1 MRRNNPDKGVSM
13 FLQIFFGYCALMI
26 IASGI
31 LAISLRNPVHC
42 VLMVLILFFHMAG
55 LYLTL
60 NAEFLAAVQIIVYA
74 GAILVLY
81 LFVLF
86 LVSLREELHLDPFV
100 PNAWVGRIIAT
111 GLALALVY
119 VIPTFGL
126 GEKGVWSVEVIREL
140 THTKALGQEM
150 YSTYLLPFEIAGL
163 ILLVALIGGLV
174 LARKEGAGKPQSEA
188 QDDLPPVQPDRK
200 EVAL

>member
-1 MRRNNPDKGVSM
+1 M
-13 FLQIFFGYCALMI
+13 FTQIFFMYCALMI

-42 VLMVLILFFHMAG
+42 VLMVLVLFFHMAG

-86 LVSLREELHLDPFV
+86 LVSLREELRLDAFIPSV
-100 PNAWVGRIIAT
+100 WLGRTIAA
-111 GLALALVY
+111 GLAGALLY
-119 VIPTFGL
+119 AIGGFGL
-126 GEKGVWSVEVIREL
+126 GEKGHWPVEAVREL
-140 THTKALGQEM
+140 THTKVIGQEL

-174 LARKEGAGKPQSEA
+174 LARREEGIAVENPSIDASQAGSPASNE
-188 QDDLPPVQPDRK
+188 
-200 EVAL
+200 EVSR

>member
-1 MRRNNPDKGVSM
+1 M
-13 FLQIFFGYCALMI
+13 FLQLFFIYCALMI
-26 IASGI
+26 VASGI

-42 VLMVLILFFHMAG
+42 VLMVLVLFFHMAG

-74 GAILVLY
+74 GAVLVLY

-86 LVSLREELHLDPFV
+86 LVSLREELHMDAFIPSPWL
-100 PNAWVGRIIAT
+100 GRAIAT
-111 GLALALVY
+111 GLALGLLYAL
-119 VIPTFGL
+119 PSFTPGT
-126 GEKGVWSVEVIREL
+126 KGTWSVEAVREL
-140 THTKALGQEM
+140 THTVVMGQEM

-174 LARKEGAGKPQSEA
+174 LARRDQGCPVETQESMTGCEGVAS
-188 QDDLPPVQPDRK
+188 K
-200 EVAL
+200 EVTQ

>member
-1 MRRNNPDKGVSM
+1 M

-42 VLMVLILFFHMAG
+42 VLMVLVLFFHMAG

-86 LVSLREELHLDPFV
+86 LVSLREELHLDAFI
-100 PNAWVGRIIAT
+100 PNAWVGRIIAV

-119 VIPTFGL
+119 VIPAFTL
-126 GEKGVWSVEVIREL
+126 GEKGTWSTAAINEL
-140 THTKALGQEM
+140 THTKAMGQEM
-150 YSTYLLPFEIAGL
+150 YTTYLLPFEIAGL

-174 LARKEGAGKPQSEA
+174 LARRDEGQIEEVETPSDQKPRSQA
-188 QDDLPPVQPDRK
+188 DPK
-200 EVAL
+200 EVTL

>member
-1 MRRNNPDKGVSM
+1 M
-13 FLQIFFGYCALMI
+13 FLQLFFIYCALMI
-26 IASGI
+26 VFSGI

-42 VLMVLILFFHMAG
+42 VLMVLVLFFHMAG

-86 LVSLREELHLDPFV
+86 LVSLREELHMDAFI
-100 PNAWVGRIIAT
+100 PNPWLGRAIAT
-111 GLALALVY
+111 GLAL
-119 VIPTFGL
+119 GL
-126 GEKGVWSVEVIREL
+126 LSVLPSFTPGAKGTWSVDAVREL
-140 THTKALGQEM
+140 THTVVMGQEM

-163 ILLVALIGGLV
+163 ILLVALVGGLV
-174 LARKEGAGKPQSEA
+174 LARRDPDIPVEPGESMSGGSDGTDGAACKEGMQ
-188 QDDLPPVQPDRK
+188 
-200 EVAL
+200 

>member
-1 MRRNNPDKGVSM
+1 M
-13 FLQIFFGYCALMI
+13 FLQFFFGYCALMI

-31 LAISLRNPVHC
+31 LAISLRNPVHS
-42 VLMVLILFFHMAG
+42 VLMVLVLFFHMAG

-86 LVSLREELHLDPFV
+86 LVSLREELHLDAFV
-100 PNAWVGRIIAT
+100 PGAWLGRIIAA
-111 GLALALVY
+111 GLAVGLLY
-119 VIPTFGL
+119 VIPTFTL
-126 GEKGVWSVEVIREL
+126 GEKGVWSVSAIREL

-163 ILLVALIGGLV
+163 ILLIALIGGLV
-174 LARKEGAGKPQSEA
+174 LARREEASLPGDDADASPDHKEAA
-188 QDDLPPVQPDRK
+188 R
-200 EVAL
+200 

>member
-1 MRRNNPDKGVSM
+1 M
-13 FLQIFFGYCALMI
+13 FTQIFFGYCALMI
-26 IASGI
+26 IMSGI

-42 VLMVLILFFHMAG
+42 VLMVLVLFFHMAG

-86 LVSLREELHLDPFV
+86 LVSVRQELLLDSFV
-100 PNAWVGRIIAT
+100 PGAWAGRIIAA
-111 GLALALVY
+111 GLAAGLIY
-119 VIPTFGL
+119 VLPSFIL
-126 GEKGVWSVEVIREL
+126 GEKGVWSMSAVREL
-140 THTKALGQEM
+140 THTKALGQEI
-150 YSTYLLPFEIAGL
+150 YTTYLLPFEIAGL

-174 LARKEGAGKPQSEA
+174 LARRGDDGVAVSDADSTTPISVEPRGGEGQ
-188 QDDLPPVQPDRK
+188 L
-200 EVAL
+200 

>member
-1 MRRNNPDKGVSM
+1 M
-13 FLQIFFGYCALMI
+13 FLQFFFGYCALMI

-42 VLMVLILFFHMAG
+42 VLMVLVLFFHMAG

-86 LVSLREELHLDPFV
+86 LVSLREELHLDAFI
-100 PNAWVGRIIAT
+100 PNPWVGRGIAA

-119 VIPTFGL
+119 VIPAFTL
-126 GEKGVWSVEVIREL
+126 GEKGVWTVRAIQEV

-174 LARKEGAGKPQSEA
+174 LARREEGGQPEA
-188 QDDLPPVQPDRK
+188 VDADNRQTSAQPEHK

>member
-1 MRRNNPDKGVSM
+1 M
-13 FLQIFFGYCALMI
+13 FPQFFFGYCALMI
-26 IASGI
+26 VASGL

-42 VLMVLILFFHMAG
+42 VLMVLVLFFHMAG

-86 LVSLREELHLDPFV
+86 LVSLREELHLTAFV
-100 PNAWVGRIIAT
+100 PNAWLGRIIAT
-111 GLALALVY
+111 GLAVGLIAT
-119 VIPTFGL
+119 IPAFTL
-126 GEKGVWSVEVIREL
+126 GEKGVWTVDAIRQV
-140 THTKALGQEM
+140 THTKALGQELFA
-150 YSTYLLPFEIAGL
+150 TYLLPFEIAGL

-174 LARKEGAGKPQSEA
+174 LARRDQGGGESDSASGGTAGDAGPE
-188 QDDLPPVQPDRK
+188 PVADCR
-200 EVAL
+200 EVGR

>member
-1 MRRNNPDKGVSM
+1 M
-13 FLQIFFGYCALMI
+13 FTQFFFGYCALMI
-26 IASGI
+26 IGSGI

-42 VLMVLILFFHMAG
+42 VLMVLVLFFHMAG

-86 LVSLREELHLDPFV
+86 LVSLREELEMDGFV
-100 PNAWVGRIIAT
+100 PSAWLGRIISICLAG
-111 GLALALVY
+111 GLLY
-119 VIPTFGL
+119 VIPSFLL
-126 GEKGVWSVEVIREL
+126 GEKGAWPASAIKEL
-140 THTKALGQEM
+140 THTKALGQEL

-174 LARKEGAGKPQSEA
+174 LARRETKVPPESEDSIES
-188 QDDLPPVQPDRK
+188 QNRGQTSRN
-200 EVAL
+200 EVSP

>member
-1 MRRNNPDKGVSM
+1 M

-42 VLMVLILFFHMAG
+42 VLMVLVLFFHMAG

-86 LVSLREELHLDPFV
+86 LVSLREELHLDAFI
-100 PNAWVGRIIAT
+100 PNPWVGRIIAV
-111 GLALALVY
+111 GLASALVY
-119 VIPTFGL
+119 VIPAFTL
-126 GEKGVWSVEVIREL
+126 GEKGIWSTAAINEL
-140 THTKALGQEM
+140 PHTKAMGQEM

-174 LARKEGAGKPQSEA
+174 LARRDEGQVEEVEAPNDQKARPQT
-188 QDDLPPVQPDRK
+188 DPK
-200 EVAL
+200 EVTL

>member
-1 MRRNNPDKGVSM
+1 M

-42 VLMVLILFFHMAG
+42 VLMVLVLFFHMAG

-86 LVSLREELHLDPFV
+86 LVSLREELHLDAFI
-100 PNAWVGRIIAT
+100 PNPWVGRIIAV
-111 GLALALVY
+111 GLASALVY
-119 VIPTFGL
+119 VIPAFTL
-126 GEKGVWSVEVIREL
+126 GEKGPWSTAAINEL
-140 THTKALGQEM
+140 THTKAMGLEM

-174 LARKEGAGKPQSEA
+174 LARRDEGKVEEVETPSDQQPRPQA
-188 QDDLPPVQPDRK
+188 DPK
-200 EVAL
+200 EVTL